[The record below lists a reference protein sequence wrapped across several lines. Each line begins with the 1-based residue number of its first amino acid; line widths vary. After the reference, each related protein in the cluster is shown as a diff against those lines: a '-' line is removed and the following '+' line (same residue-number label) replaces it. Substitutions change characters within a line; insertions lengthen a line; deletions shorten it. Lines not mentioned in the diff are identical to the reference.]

1 METQR
6 QESFKKLRAPCV
18 ELSSVGLAFRGRQK
32 TPNDVFQALSPVY
45 NVLTQLA
52 DQDALDEKLAEYAFF
67 PLSHIFN
74 ETQRLPARTLEL
86 AVNCLRILIAKGWRR
101 HLSPQ
106 LGKQLIILLT
116 LIVGGAPNKASG
128 GQSLHSQPVELGIA
142 CFNCFAAIFS
152 VLEGPKAK
160 QTIYHEIGTA
170 TIVDQAVYILLE
182 GVSDGPSDEFCM
194 AAAEALRA
202 LFDRITDRVVLASI
216 MPRTVSALTKVL
228 KPTTQ
233 IRRSFRVVS
242 ICLQILTKLLRNVLN
257 DQVTSSVTEESN
269 KTQQADNQQAEDRVV
284 LDGSWLK
291 ATTTQIRLA
300 LANIIQIRRHERQ
313 EVQAALLDLCSMVI
327 EDCSATLHDS
337 IPLMVETI
345 VILSISEE
353 SPNHAYTTL
362 NHLATTYSVV
372 LDTLKDS
379 LHTWVAAF
387 PRTMQGN
394 DETAKQWGIKQIST
408 AFQVLSQVQSGSDI
422 LTSALASGLCDSVAA
437 TVNQASRNP
446 SPVNQEMVENLSLDV
461 LHRDNRSLTF
471 PSVLL
476 GHRSQQQTLKDLQ
489 SMVVRLNTSESG
501 SEITRSIIGQIHR
514 ASGDAVVAPFWLALN
529 FLKTGSQ
536 FTGILDDFIS
546 LDHIEISVQSLS
558 SKAMIEE
565 LYYYSLPLLD
575 QPLAETS
582 RDWRISAL
590 ALEAVA
596 LQAQQLGEAF
606 RPELMDALY
615 PVLQLLAS
623 TNSNLQRHAMVC
635 LDILTNSCKYED
647 TSTMIIENVDYLVN
661 SVALKL
667 NTFDV
672 SPYPPQVLF
681 MMVKLCGSRLIP
693 YLDDLVD
700 SMFGIL
706 DMYHGYP
713 RLVETMFKTLAAIV
727 EEGTKAPSLLAI
739 TNGEVKAVDHRKRQ
753 YQRLLVSTLAE
764 DLAARRTK
772 RAKYMDEDVE
782 DDEERVSHPNRPWKP
797 DTEKVE
803 SLDADNLSDI
813 LNADESEEPLPPPR
827 EPEDEEKPLSKSH
840 TILLHIVKSIPS
852 HLTSPSPYLRRSLLS
867 VLIQGFPALAQNENS
882 FLPVINDL
890 WPAVASKISFPSSLS
905 SDSSSTALMTR
916 DLSTPSTNAVNSSGT
931 RKIDESDFKEETFV
945 STAACEAIEVMCKTA
960 GDFMASRVEAE
971 FPRWERIYR
980 RTWDKVCQ
988 DAERA
993 LERRAHHQS
1002 DKTPSSETLTP
1013 SETHLSLPL
1022 SHSLSLVIPGSG
1034 SSTTSGARA
1043 FTPHHTLWRAQL
1055 SLFIT
1060 LLTHVRLPL
1069 SMGDQICEFLA
1080 DWITLYV
1087 GSNYYSQFHLQA
1099 TVSAS
1104 DIPTAQRAE
1113 LEPVE
1118 TAIQAM
1124 ETWNADL
1131 TWFLFQQ
1138 RKAQAIATS
1147 SRSKAGNVVPMIS
1160 EISENPLES
1169 WSSLANR
1176 LKFVP
1181 VVF

>member
-1 METQR
+1 MEALR

-18 ELSSVGLAFRGRQK
+18 ELSSVGLGFRGRQK
-32 TPNDVFQALSPVY
+32 TSNDVFQALSPVY
-45 NVLTQLA
+45 NVLSQLA
-52 DQDALDEKLAEYAFF
+52 DKDALDEKLAEYAFF

-101 HLSPQ
+101 GLSPQ

-116 LIVGGAPNKASG
+116 LIVGGAPNQASG
-128 GQSLHSQPVELGIA
+128 GQSLHSQPMELGIA

-152 VLEGPKAK
+152 VLEGPVAK
-160 QTIYHEIGTA
+160 ETIYHEIGTA
-170 TIVDQAVYILLE
+170 TIVDQTVYILLE
-182 GVSDGPSDEFCM
+182 DVSDGPSDEFCV

-202 LFDRITDRVVLASI
+202 LFDRVTDRVVLASI

-233 IRRSFRVVS
+233 IRRSFRVLS
-242 ICLQILTKLLRNVLN
+242 ICLQILTNLLRKVLN
-257 DQVTSSVTEESN
+257 DQVTEESN
-269 KTQQADNQQAEDRVV
+269 KTQQADNQPADDRVV

-313 EVQAALLDLCSMVI
+313 EVQAALLDLCSMVV

-345 VILSISEE
+345 VILSISEDQ

-362 NHLATTYSVV
+362 KHLATTYPVV

-379 LHTWVAAF
+379 LHTWVNAF

-408 AFQVLSQVQSGSDI
+408 AFQVLCQVQSGSDI

-437 TVNQASRNP
+437 AVNQASRNP
-446 SPVNQEMVENLSLDV
+446 QPVNQDIVENLSLDV

-471 PSVLL
+471 SSVLL
-476 GHRSQQQTLKDLQ
+476 GHSSQQQTLKDLQ
-489 SMVVRLNTSESG
+489 SMIVRLNSSESG
-501 SEITRSIIGQIHR
+501 SEITRSIIGQMHR

-529 FLKTGSQ
+529 FLKTGSHL
-536 FTGILDDFIS
+536 TGILDDFIS
-546 LDHIEISVQSLS
+546 LDHIEVSVQSLS

-575 QPLAETS
+575 QPLAEIS

-596 LQAQQLGEAF
+596 LHAQQLGEAF

-623 TNSNLQRHAMVC
+623 NNSNLQRHAMVC
-635 LDILTNSCKYED
+635 LDILTNACKYED

-661 SVALKL
+661 SVGLKL

-681 MMVKLCGSRLIP
+681 MMVKLCGARLIP

-727 EEGTKAPSLLAI
+727 EEGTKAPSLLAF
-739 TNGEVKAVDHRKRQ
+739 TDGEVKPVDHLKRQ
-753 YQRLLVSTLAE
+753 YQRLLVSTLVE

-772 RAKYMDEDVE
+772 RARYMDEDVE
-782 DDEERVSHPNRPWKP
+782 DDERVSHPKQPWEAKP
-797 DTEKVE
+797 EKVE

-827 EPEDEEKPLSKSH
+827 EPEDEEKPLTKSH

-890 WPAVASKISFPSSLS
+890 WPAVASKISYPSSLS
-905 SDSSSTALMTR
+905 SETSSTALMTR
-916 DLSTPSTNAVNSSGT
+916 DPSTPSTNAVNSSGT
-931 RKIDESDFKEETFV
+931 RRIEEFDFKEEIFV

-960 GDFMASRVEAE
+960 GDFMASRVDAE

-980 RTWDKVCQ
+980 RTWDKVRQ
-988 DAERA
+988 DAEKA

-1002 DKTPSSETLTP
+1002 SNVHSSETPTA
-1013 SETHLSLPL
+1013 SETQLSLPL
-1022 SHSLSLVIPGSG
+1022 SHSLSLVIPGS
-1034 SSTTSGARA
+1034 SSSSTSGARA
-1043 FTPHHTLWRAQL
+1043 FTQHHTLWRALL

-1069 SMGDQICEFLA
+1069 PMGDQICEFLA
-1080 DWITLYV
+1080 DWITLYI
-1087 GSNYYSQFHLQA
+1087 GPNYYSQFHLQA
-1099 TVSAS
+1099 AVSAS
-1104 DIPTAQRAE
+1104 DIPAPQHAE
-1113 LEPVE
+1113 LKPVE
-1118 TAIQAM
+1118 AAIQAM

-1131 TWFLFQQ
+1131 TWFIFQR
-1138 RKAQAIATS
+1138 RKGPAVATLNK
-1147 SRSKAGNVVPMIS
+1147 SKTGDGAPMIC
-1160 EISENPLES
+1160 EIPENPLES
-1169 WSSLANR
+1169 WSLLADR
-1176 LKFVP
+1176 LKFAP

>member
-1 METQR
+1 METIR
-6 QESFKKLRAPCV
+6 QESFKKLRAPCI
-18 ELSSVGLAFRGRQK
+18 ELSSVGLGFRGHQR
-32 TPNDVFQALSPVY
+32 TSNDVFQALSPLY
-45 NVLTQLA
+45 NVLSQLA
-52 DQDALDEKLAEYAFF
+52 DKDALDEKLAEYAFF

-86 AVNCLRILIAKGWRR
+86 AVNCLRILVAKGWRR
-101 HLSPQ
+101 RLSPQ

-116 LIVGGAPNKASG
+116 LIVGGAPTQASG

-142 CFNCFAAIFS
+142 CFNCFAAIFG
-152 VLEGPKAK
+152 VLEGPVAK

-182 GVSDGPSDEFCM
+182 GVSDGPSDEFCV

-202 LFDRITDRVVLASI
+202 LFDRVTDRVVLASI

-233 IRRSFRVVS
+233 IRRSFRVLS
-242 ICLQILTKLLRNVLN
+242 ICLQILTNLLRSVLN
-257 DQVTSSVTEESN
+257 DQVASSVTEESN
-269 KTQQADNQQAEDRVV
+269 ESQPADDQRADDRVA

-300 LANIIQIRRHERQ
+300 LANVIQIRRHERQ
-313 EVQAALLDLCSMVI
+313 DVQAALLDLCSMVI

-337 IPLMVETI
+337 VSLMVETI
-345 VILSISEE
+345 VILSISKDR
-353 SPNHAYTTL
+353 SSNHAYTTL
-362 NHLATTYSVV
+362 KHLATTYPVV

-379 LHTWVAAF
+379 LHLWITTF

-394 DETAKQWGIKQIST
+394 DEAAKQWGIKQIST
-408 AFQVLSQVQSGSDI
+408 AFQVLSEVQSGSDI
-422 LTSALASGLCDSVAA
+422 LTNALASGLCDSVAA
-437 TVNQASRNP
+437 AVNQASKNP
-446 SPVNQEMVENLSLDV
+446 LPVNQDMVENLSLDV

-471 PSVLL
+471 SSVLL

-489 SMVVRLNTSESG
+489 SMIVRLNSSESG

-529 FLKTGSQ
+529 FLKTGSHL
-536 FTGILDDFIS
+536 TGILDDFIS
-546 LDHIEISVQSLS
+546 LDHIDISVQSLT

-575 QPLAETS
+575 QPLVETS

-606 RPELMDALY
+606 RPELMDVLY

-623 TNSNLQRHAMVC
+623 NNSNLQRHAMVC
-635 LDILTNSCKYED
+635 LEILTNSCRYED

-661 SVALKL
+661 SVGLKL

-681 MMVKLCGSRLIP
+681 MMVKLCGARLIP

-706 DMYHGYP
+706 DLYHGYP

-727 EEGTKAPSLLAI
+727 EEGTRNPSLLAI

-753 YQRLLVSTLAE
+753 YQRLRVSTLAE

-772 RAKYMDEDVE
+772 RARYMDEDVE
-782 DDEERVSHPNRPWKP
+782 DNEERVSHPKQPWKTEP
-797 DTEKVE
+797 EKVE
-803 SLDADNLSDI
+803 SFDSDNLSDI
-813 LNADESEEPLPPPR
+813 LNGDESEEPLPPPR

-852 HLTSPSPYLRRSLLS
+852 HLASPSPYLRRSLLS

-905 SDSSSTALMTR
+905 GESSSTALMTR
-916 DLSTPSTNAVNSSGT
+916 DTSTPSTNAVNSSGT
-931 RKIDESDFKEETFV
+931 RKIEEFDFKEETFV

-971 FPRWERIYR
+971 LPRWERIYR
-980 RTWDKVCQ
+980 RIWDKVRQ
-988 DAERA
+988 DAEKA

-1002 DKTPSSETLTP
+1002 GNAHSSETHTP
-1013 SETHLSLPL
+1013 PTHPSLPRPQ
-1022 SHSLSLVIPGSG
+1022 SLSLVIPGS
-1034 SSTTSGARA
+1034 SSTSTSGARA
-1043 FTPHHTLWRAQL
+1043 FTPHHTLWRALL

-1087 GSNYYSQFHLQA
+1087 GPNYYSHFHLQA
-1099 TVSAS
+1099 AVSAS
-1104 DIPTAQRAE
+1104 DIPAAQRAE

-1131 TWFLFQQ
+1131 TWFIFQR
-1138 RKAQAIATS
+1138 RKAQSIATLRKEKPGGGVS
-1147 SRSKAGNVVPMIS
+1147 MIS

-1169 WSSLANR
+1169 WSSLANS
-1176 LKFVP
+1176 LKFAP

>member
-1 METQR
+1 METLR

-18 ELSSVGLAFRGRQK
+18 ELSSVGLAFRGRQN
-32 TPNDVFQALSPVY
+32 TPNDVFQALGPVY
-45 NVLTQLA
+45 NVLAQLA
-52 DQDALDEKLAEYAFF
+52 DKDALDEKLAEYAFF

-101 HLSPQ
+101 RLSPQ

-116 LIVGGAPNKASG
+116 LVVGGAPNQASG

-152 VLEGPKAK
+152 VLEGPVAK

-182 GVSDGPSDEFCM
+182 GVSDGPSDEFCV

-202 LFDRITDRVVLASI
+202 LFDRVTDRVVLASI

-233 IRRSFRVVS
+233 IRRSFRVLS
-242 ICLQILTKLLRNVLN
+242 ICLQILTNLLRNVLN
-257 DQVTSSVTEESN
+257 DQVASSVTEEPHKS
-269 KTQQADNQQAEDRVV
+269 QPADNQRADDRVV

-300 LANIIQIRRHERQ
+300 LANVIQIRRHERQ

-345 VILSISEE
+345 VILSISEDQ
-353 SPNHAYTTL
+353 SPNQAYTTL
-362 NHLATTYSVV
+362 KHLATTYPVV

-379 LHTWVAAF
+379 LHTWVTAF

-422 LTSALASGLCDSVAA
+422 LTSALASGLCDSAA
-437 TVNQASRNP
+437 AAVNQASRNTQL
-446 SPVNQEMVENLSLDV
+446 VNQDAVENLSLDV
-461 LHRDNRSLTF
+461 LHGDNRSLTF
-471 PSVLL
+471 SPVLL

-489 SMVVRLNTSESG
+489 SMIVRLNSSESG

-529 FLKTGSQ
+529 FLKTGSHL
-536 FTGILDDFIS
+536 TGILDDFIS

-623 TNSNLQRHAMVC
+623 NNSNLQRHAMVC

-661 SVALKL
+661 SVGLKL

-681 MMVKLCGSRLIP
+681 MMVKLCGARLIP

-713 RLVETMFKTLAAIV
+713 RLVETMFKTLAAVV

-739 TNGEVKAVDHRKRQ
+739 TNGEAKAVDHRKRQ

-782 DDEERVSHPNRPWKP
+782 DDEERVSHPKQPWKAEP
-797 DTEKVE
+797 EKVE

-905 SDSSSTALMTR
+905 GETSTALMTR
-916 DLSTPSTNAVNSSGT
+916 DPSTTSTNAINSSSI
-931 RKIDESDFKEETFV
+931 RKIEEFDFKEETFV
-945 STAACEAIEVMCKTA
+945 STASCEAIEVMCKTA

-980 RTWDKVCQ
+980 RTWDKVRQ
-988 DAERA
+988 DAEKA

-1002 DKTPSSETLTP
+1002 SNAHPSETHTP
-1013 SETHLSLPL
+1013 PETHLSLFL
-1022 SHSLSLVIPGSG
+1022 SHSLSLVIPGSSS
-1034 SSTTSGARA
+1034 SSTAGARA
-1043 FTPHHTLWRAQL
+1043 FTPHHTLWRALL
-1055 SLFIT
+1055 SLFVT

-1087 GSNYYSQFHLQA
+1087 GPNYYSQYHLQA
-1099 TVSAS
+1099 ANSAS
-1104 DIPTAQRAE
+1104 DIPAAQRAE

-1118 TAIQAM
+1118 AAIQAM

-1131 TWFLFQQ
+1131 TWFIFQR
-1138 RKAQAIATS
+1138 RKGPAVVTLNK
-1147 SRSKAGNVVPMIS
+1147 SKAGDGAPMIC
-1160 EISENPLES
+1160 EIPENPLES
-1169 WSSLANR
+1169 WSLLANR
-1176 LKFVP
+1176 LKFAP

>member
-1 METQR
+1 METLR

-18 ELSSVGLAFRGRQK
+18 ELSSVGLAFRGRQR

-45 NVLTQLA
+45 DVLTQLI
-52 DQDALDEKLAEYAFF
+52 DKDALDEKLAEYAFF

-128 GQSLHSQPVELGIA
+128 GQSPHSQPVELGIA

-152 VLEGPKAK
+152 VLEGPVAK

-170 TIVDQAVYILLE
+170 TIVDQTVYILLE
-182 GVSDGPSDEFCM
+182 GVSDGPSDEFCV

-233 IRRSFRVVS
+233 IRRSFRVLS
-242 ICLQILTKLLRNVLN
+242 ICLQILTNLLRNVLN
-257 DQVTSSVTEESN
+257 DQVTSSVTEEPS
-269 KTQQADNQQAEDRVV
+269 KPQQADDQRADDRVV

-300 LANIIQIRRHERQ
+300 LANVIQIRRHERQ
-313 EVQAALLDLCSMVI
+313 EVQAALLELCSMVI

-345 VILSISEE
+345 VILSISEDQ

-362 NHLATTYSVV
+362 THLATTYPVV

-379 LHTWVAAF
+379 LHTWVTAF

-437 TVNQASRNP
+437 AVNQTSRNP
-446 SPVNQEMVENLSLDV
+446 QPVNQDMVENLSLDV

-471 PSVLL
+471 SSVLL

-489 SMVVRLNTSESG
+489 SMIVRLNSSESG
-501 SEITRSIIGQIHR
+501 SEITRSIIGQVHR

-536 FTGILDDFIS
+536 LTGVLDDFIS

-623 TNSNLQRHAMVC
+623 TNAYLQRHAMVC
-635 LDILTNSCKYED
+635 LDILTSSCGYED

-681 MMVKLCGSRLIP
+681 MMVKLCGARLIP
-693 YLDDLVD
+693 YLDDLID

-727 EEGTKAPSLLAI
+727 DEGTKSPSLLAI
-739 TNGEVKAVDHRKRQ
+739 TNGEVKPVDHRKRQ

-764 DLAARRTK
+764 DLVARRTK
-772 RAKYMDEDVE
+772 RARYMDEGVE
-782 DDEERVSHPNRPWKP
+782 DDEERVSHPKQPWKSEP
-797 DTEKVE
+797 EKVE
-803 SLDADNLSDI
+803 DLDADNLSDI

-867 VLIQGFPALAQNENS
+867 VLVKGFPALAQNENS

-905 SDSSSTALMTR
+905 SETSSTALMTR
-916 DLSTPSTNAVNSSGT
+916 ESSTPSTNAVTSSGA
-931 RKIDESDFKEETFV
+931 RKIEEFDFKEETFV

-971 FPRWERIYR
+971 FPAGSESIAACG
-980 RTWDKVCQ
+980 TNNT
-988 DAERA
+988 
-993 LERRAHHQS
+993 H
-1002 DKTPSSETLTP
+1002 SSETHVAP
-1013 SETHLSLPL
+1013 ETHLSLPL
-1022 SHSLSLVIPGSG
+1022 SHSLSLVIPGSSP
-1034 SSTTSGARA
+1034 SSTSGARA

-1087 GSNYYSQFHLQA
+1087 GPNYYIQFHLQA
-1099 TVSAS
+1099 ADSAS
-1104 DIPTAQRAE
+1104 DIPAPQRAE

-1131 TWFLFQQ
+1131 TWFIFQ

-1147 SRSKAGNVVPMIS
+1147 SRSKAGDGAGMIC
-1160 EISENPLES
+1160 EIPENPLES
-1169 WSSLANR
+1169 WSSLANHLR
-1176 LKFVP
+1176 FAP